1 MKNLYL
7 KIAFFAVTALGF
19 SGNLF
24 AAQANGT
31 AGALVVTPVTV
42 TENAATKL
50 HFGDFTVGTV
60 GGTVTVSQA
69 GIRTGGADIGL
80 LTVGTTTTPSQGQFD
95 VTGDAARAIT
105 VTIDF
110 TGATLTDGG
119 VNTMTVAANGADAA
133 PPVALAAGA
142 ATVSV
147 GGVLTVGASQV
158 AASYSTGNAG
168 GVPYT
173 VTVNYQ

>member
-1 MKNLYL
+1 MNNLYL
-7 KIAFFAVTALGF
+7 KAGLIALTASSL

-24 AAQANGT
+24 AAQANGS

-42 TENAATKL
+42 TENATTKL
-50 HFGDFTVGTV
+50 NFGDFVGGAS
-60 GGTVTVSQA
+60 GGTVTISQA
-69 GIRTGGADIGL
+69 GARTKTGADVSL

-110 TGATLTDGG
+110 TGATLSDGT
-119 VNTMTVAANGADAA
+119 NSMSLAANGADAA
-133 PPVALAAGA
+133 APVALAAGV

-147 GGVLTVGASQV
+147 GGVLTVGANQV
-158 AASYSTGNAG
+158 AGAYSTAAP